1 MVRIDVTGIRLFVGN
16 LPSDAT
22 EEEIGHVFGKF
33 GTIVSVCLL
42 GNNKS
47 RSGNSCAFVNFET
60 QDAANAAIKA
70 LDGARQLREGTETP
84 PMQVRIARSTNT
96 GNSSMNNPI
105 LSAGLPA
112 AAMLPRKRSFSEN
125 FPAVVPTAAA
135 QPPGEGGFIKFFV
148 GCLPAATS
156 KQQLLEVFEAQGFPV
171 KPDDGVHL
179 MPGRGQSGQACA
191 FVHVAENV
199 SHHVVE
205 RLNGKVAVG
214 DCVINVRV
222 ANNQKRAAKPIMVGR
237 APADS
242 FFSSFL
248 PNPNQSNVNSS
259 FYGSAF
265 GGYGDLPAQYGYV
278 SSYGRPANV
287 ANGANISNGGYRKMN

>member
-1 MVRIDVTGIRLFVGN
+1 MVRIDVSGIRLFVGN
-16 LPSDAT
+16 LPADAS
-22 EEEIGHVFGKF
+22 EEEIGSVFGKF
-33 GTIVSVCLL
+33 GNIASVCLL

-70 LDGARQLREGTETP
+70 LDGARQLRDGTETP
-84 PMQVRIARSTNT
+84 PMQVRIARTNN
-96 GNSSMNNPI
+96 GNTTSMNVAI
-105 LSAGLPA
+105 SAQFPTVVA
-112 AAMLPRKRSFSEN
+112 QFPRKRSFSEN
-125 FPAVVPTAAA
+125 FPIAA
-135 QPPGEGGFIKFFV
+135 EGGFIKFFV

-156 KQQLLEVFEAQGFPV
+156 KQQLLELFESQGFPV
-171 KPDDGVHL
+171 KADDGVHL

-199 SHHVVE
+199 AHMVVE
-205 RLNGKVAVG
+205 KMNGKVSMG
-214 DCVINVRV
+214 DCIINVRI

-242 FFSSFL
+242 FFSFAL
-248 PNPNQSNVNSS
+248 PNGTVSVTQGVPSNTPGPI
-259 FYGSAF
+259 YGASL

-278 SSYGRPANV
+278 SSYGRPLTTNPTSQGV
-287 ANGANISNGGYRKMN
+287 PFGGYRRVA